1 VSNYI
6 ANQATIHTNPGCSLS
21 ASSASSLGMT
31 GTLVGGQ
38 DCAAASTGNQGCGVR
53 ATDQQSFG
61 SAFNANGGGIYA
73 MRWDTSGI
81 AIYFFRPDAVPTDLT
96 SNAPTPENWGLPMAH
111 WPSTNCDPMKF
122 FSNHN
127 TIFDT
132 TLW

>member
-1 VSNYI
+1 
-6 ANQATIHTNPGCSLS
+6 
-21 ASSASSLGMT
+21 MT

-53 ATDQQSFG
+53 ANDQKSFG
-61 SAFNANGGGIYA
+61 AAYNANGGGTYA
-73 MRWDTSGI
+73 MRWDQAGI
-81 AIYFFRPDAVPTDLT
+81 AIYFFRPGSVPADL
-96 SNAPTPENWGLPMAH
+96 SANAPTPESWGQPMAF
-111 WPSTNCDPMKF
+111 WPASGCDPFKF